1 MEEHIPGFN
10 REWLTISGAE
20 TLRDTL
26 LARTKVPKEGW
37 PQKPAPKP
45 PKRISED
52 TAQVTLRGTP
62 ASDPVI
68 TLTDPRD
75 PRPFYDATFLMSVSG
90 ITVEVTKSGHQR
102 EELERECQAF
112 EETADLQVSGIMTN
126 SGSRE
131 DCDLLVLVDKWFPI
145 TEEANAAA

>member
-1 MEEHIPGFN
+1 M
-10 REWLTISGAE
+10 R
-20 TLRDTL
+20 TLPKLRYGGTL
-26 LARTKVPKEGW
+26 
-37 PQKPAPKP
+37 
-45 PKRISED
+45 
-52 TAQVTLRGTP
+52 

-90 ITVEVTKSGHQR
+90 ITVLVTKSGHQR
-102 EELERECQAF
+102 EELERECQTF
-112 EETADLQVSGIMTN
+112 EETADVQVSGIMTN

-145 TEEANAAA
+145 TEEADAAP